1 MNKTKSFEISKNVVW
16 EAYQRVKAK
25 QGAAGVDHQSI
36 EEFEENLKD
45 NLYKIWNRMSSGS
58 YFPPPVKAVEIP
70 KKNGGQRILGVPT
83 VADRIAQT
91 VAKIY
96 FEPLVE
102 PYFHADS
109 YGYRPGKSPLD
120 AVEITRKRCWQ
131 YNWVLEFD
139 IVGLFDNIDHELLMR
154 AVKKHTDSEWIILY
168 VERWLKAPFKLK
180 DGTIMERMAG
190 TPQGGV
196 ISPVLANLFLHYA
209 FDKWMERNQPQNPWA
224 RYADDAVIHCRTQ
237 KEAEKL
243 HHRLKQRFKECGLEL
258 HPDKTRIVYC
268 KDDDRTEN
276 HEVTSF
282 DFLSYTFRA
291 RRSKNRYG
299 KHFINFTPAV
309 SNKAAT
315 YMRQTIR
322 QWRIQLKSGSKLED
336 IAREVNPV
344 LRGWI
349 NYYGRFYKSQMYPV
363 LRHMNNALVQWA
375 RRKYKTLKTH
385 KTRAEHFLGNI
396 AKREPKLF
404 VHWKMGIKPT
414 AG

>member
-1 MNKTKSFEISKNVVW
+1 MDKTKPFIISKNVVW

-36 EEFEENLKD
+36 EEFEKNLKD

-58 YFPPPVKAVEIP
+58 YFPPPVKAVERA
-70 KKNGGQRILGVPT
+70 KKNGGTRILGVPT

-109 YGYRPGKSPLD
+109 YGYRPGKSPID

-168 VERWLKAPFKLK
+168 VERWLQAPFKMK
-180 DGTIMERMAG
+180 DGTLVERKAG

-196 ISPVLANLFLHYA
+196 ISPILANLFLHYT
-209 FDKWMERNQPQNPWA
+209 FDKWMERNQPQNQWA
-224 RYADDAVIHCRTQ
+224 RFADDGVVHCRTQ

-268 KDDDRTEN
+268 KDDDRSGN
-276 HEVTSF
+276 HAETAF
-282 DFLSYTFRA
+282 DFLSYTFRP

-299 KHFINFTPAV
+299 KYFINFTPAV
-309 SNKAAT
+309 SNKAAK
-315 YMRQTIR
+315 YMRQRIR
-322 QWRIQLKSGSKLED
+322 QWRIHLKPGLTLED

-349 NYYGRFYKSQMYPV
+349 NYYGRFYKSQLYPV
-363 LRHMNNALVQWA
+363 LRHMNQALVKWA
-375 RRKYKTLKTH
+375 RRKYKKLENH
-385 KTRAEHFLGNI
+385 KTRAKNWLGNI

-404 VHWKMGIKPT
+404 VHWQMGIKPT

>member
-1 MNKTKSFEISKNVVW
+1 V
-16 EAYQRVKAK
+16 
-25 QGAAGVDHQSI
+25 QS
-36 EEFEENLKD
+36 
-45 NLYKIWNRMSSGS
+45 
-58 YFPPPVKAVEIP
+58 AVT
-70 KKNGGQRILGVPT
+70 VPT
-83 VADRIAQT
+83 VADRIAQM
-91 VAKIY
+91 VVKIY

-102 PYFHADS
+102 PYFHTDS
-109 YGYRPGKSPLD
+109 YGYRPGKSAID

-139 IVGLFDNIDHELLMR
+139 IVGLFDNIDHEMLMR

-168 VERWLKAPFKLK
+168 VERWLKAPFKMK
-180 DGTIMERMAG
+180 DGIIVARMSG
-190 TPQGGV
+190 TTQGGV

-224 RYADDAVIHCRTQ
+224 RYADDAVVHCRTQ

-243 HHRLKQRFKECGLEL
+243 HHRLNQRFKECGLEL

-268 KDDDRTEN
+268 KDDDRSEN
-276 HEVTSF
+276 HTETSF

-299 KHFINFTPAV
+299 KYFINFSPAV
-309 SNKAAT
+309 SNKAAK

-322 QWRIQLKSGSKLED
+322 HWRIQLKPGSSLED
-336 IAREVNPV
+336 IARAVNPV

-363 LRHMNNALVQWA
+363 LRHMNQALVQWA
-375 RRKYKTLKTH
+375 RRKYKKLEIH
-385 KTRAEHFLGNI
+385 KTRAENFLENI

>member
-1 MNKTKSFEISKNVVW
+1 MDISKNVVW

-36 EEFEENLKD
+36 EEFEKNLKD

-70 KKNGGQRILGVPT
+70 KKNGAKRILGVPT

-91 VAKIY
+91 VVKIY
-96 FEPLVE
+96 FEPRVE
-102 PYFHADS
+102 PYFLSDS

-120 AVEITRKRCWQ
+120 AVEITRKRCWR

-154 AVKKHTDSEWIILY
+154 AVKKHTDTEWIILY
-168 VERWLKAPFKLK
+168 VERWLKAPFKMK
-180 DGTIMERMAG
+180 DGAIVARMSG

-196 ISPVLANLFLHYA
+196 ISPVLANLFLHYT
-209 FDKWMERNQPQNPWA
+209 FDKWMEKNHPRNPWA
-224 RYADDAVIHCRTQ
+224 RFADDGVVHCRTKQ
-237 KEAEKL
+237 EAEL
-243 HHRLKQRFKECGLEL
+243 LYSRLKQRFEECGLEL

-268 KDDDRTEN
+268 KDDDRTGDHTE
-276 HEVTSF
+276 TTF

-299 KHFINFTPAV
+299 KFFINFTPAV
-309 SNKAAT
+309 SNKAAKH
-315 YMRQTIR
+315 MRQTIR
-322 QWRIQLKSGSKLED
+322 QWRIHLKPGLKLED
-336 IAREVNPV
+336 IACEVNPV

-363 LRHMNNALVQWA
+363 LRHMNQALVKWA
-375 RRKYKTLKTH
+375 RRKYKKLKTH
-385 KTRAEHFLGNI
+385 KKRAENMLGKI
-396 AKREPKLF
+396 AQREPNLY
-404 VHWKMGIKPT
+404 VHWQMGIKPT

>member
-1 MNKTKSFEISKNVVW
+1 MDKTKSFEISKNVVW

-25 QGAAGVDHQSI
+25 HGAAGVDNQSI
-36 EEFEENLKD
+36 EEFEKNLKD

-83 VADRIAQT
+83 VADRIAQM
-91 VAKIY
+91 VVKIY

-109 YGYRPGKSPLD
+109 YGYRPGKSAID
-120 AVEITRKRCWQ
+120 AVKITRKRCWQ

-154 AVKKHTDSEWIILY
+154 AVKKHTNSEWIILY
-168 VERWLKAPFKLK
+168 VERWLKAPFKMK
-180 DGTIMERMAG
+180 DGTIVARMSG

-209 FDKWMERNQPQNPWA
+209 FDNWMERNQPQNPWA
-224 RYADDAVIHCRTQ
+224 RYADDAVVHCRTQ

-243 HHRLKQRFKECGLEL
+243 LHRLKQRFKECGLEL

-268 KDDDRTEN
+268 KDDDRSEN
-276 HEVTSF
+276 HAVTSF
-282 DFLSYTFRA
+282 DFLSYTFRG
-291 RRSKNRYG
+291 RRSKNRHG
-299 KHFINFTPAV
+299 KHFINFSPAV

-322 QWRIQLKSGSKLED
+322 QWRIHLKPGLKLED

-344 LRGWI
+344 LQGWI
-349 NYYGRFYKSQMYPV
+349 NYYGRFYKSRMYPV
-363 LRHMNNALVQWA
+363 LRHMNQALVQWA
-375 RRKYKTLKTH
+375 RRKYKTLETH
-385 KTRAEHFLGNI
+385 KTRAENFLGNI